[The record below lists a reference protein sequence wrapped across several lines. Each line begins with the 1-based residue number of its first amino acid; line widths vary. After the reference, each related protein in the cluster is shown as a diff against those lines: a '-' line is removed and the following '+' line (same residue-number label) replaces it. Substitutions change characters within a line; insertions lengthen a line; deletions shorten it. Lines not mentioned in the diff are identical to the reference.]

1 MLLSLGCY
9 LAVGLENGQIRDSQ
23 LSASSSKSYYEPHQA
38 RLHLTAGPKGN
49 GAWCAAK
56 SAIAEYL
63 QVNFFIF
70 SVLKAKLATFV
81 AN

>member
-1 MLLSLGCY
+1 MFSNFLLSLGCY

-23 LSASSSKSYYEPHQA
+23 LSASSSKRYYEPHQA

-56 SAIAEYL
+56 SAIGAYL
-63 QVNFFIF
+63 QVNFFF
-70 SVLKAKLATFV
+70 SV
-81 AN
+81 